1 MTLTT
6 PRRARLVRLGIAAAV
21 GAGGLLAAPA
31 PASATTSPYVVVAD
45 HLANPRGLFIPK
57 GSETLYF
64 SEAGFGGGNARVGI
78 RAGTGQTGR
87 VSVVPDADDHH
98 PRVHR
103 LASHLWSGA
112 REEEG
117 LVATLGPAGLTKK
130 GRSLYVVISEAFQKG
145 LGPQPQEGR
154 LLKITRSGIHAVA
167 DIATASIKWESTRL
181 GLNDQF
187 PDTNPYGVTV
197 YRHHGRSTLYVIDAG
212 ANTVSRV
219 GRHGHLTVV
228 SYLPNT
234 PKADAIPTCIAQG
247 PDGAL
252 YVTTLALVDG
262 PGAAKIYRIDPS
274 KHRSVFHSAKVWA
287 TGLTAMNGCAFS
299 PGGKYFYVSELVATE
314 TLKGAP
320 QGLPPAAVVKI
331 PFAHPNS
338 GRTYLGLSF
347 LHFAG
352 GVAVD
357 RDGHVYVANFTAQGP
372 GAPLGQV
379 LRLKQ

>member
-1 MTLTT
+1 
-6 PRRARLVRLGIAAAV
+6 
-21 GAGGLLAAPA
+21 
-31 PASATTSPYVVVAD
+31 
-45 HLANPRGLFIPK
+45 
-57 GSETLYF
+57 
-64 SEAGFGGGNARVGI
+64 
-78 RAGTGQTGR
+78 
-87 VSVVPDADDHH
+87 
-98 PRVHR
+98 
-103 LASHLWSGA
+103 
-112 REEEG
+112 
-117 LVATLGPAGLTKK
+117 
-130 GRSLYVVISEAFQKG
+130 
-145 LGPQPQEGR
+145 
-154 LLKITRSGIHAVA
+154 
-167 DIATASIKWESTRL
+167 
-181 GLNDQF
+181 
-187 PDTNPYGVTV
+187 VTV

-299 PGGKYFYVSELVATE
+299 PGGKYFYVSELLATE